1 MQVGQKVYSAQGN
14 DWGCS
19 TGNCGTDDA
28 KKDDDWVQDAEVET
42 DDKDDKWNT
51 TRV

>member
-1 MQVGQKVYSAQGN
+1 MQVGQKVYSQASAETPKQE
-14 DWGCS
+14 S
-19 TGNCGTDDA
+19 KA
-28 KKDDDWVQDAEVET
+28 DDWVQDAEVET